1 MLDLM
6 FDWLAP
12 MSYLSCILL
21 LFPTRSE
28 FEEKKIVL
36 IFFLLYKIS
45 IFVNK
50 YHT

>member
-6 FDWLAP
+6 FDW
-12 MSYLSCILL
+12 LSCILL

-36 IFFLLYKIS
+36 IFFI
-45 IFVNK
+45 VQNK
-50 YHT
+50 YFC

>member
-28 FEEKKIVL
+28 FEEKKL
-36 IFFLLYKIS
+36 F
-45 IFVNK
+45 
-50 YHT
+50 